1 MRVSNNRF
9 PLCSTILNSSVQWN
23 KNAYFNLA
31 LTMAYFWVTL
41 LIMFILY
48 FFIYQ
53 VASTMEKRSR
63 ESAKKVSD
71 IIGVSSA
78 TMTNL
83 VLSMSKNPR
92 LTHTPLSSFSSCR
105 SKCKKLPQQASISSL
120 SRPQTSVDE
129 EAGSSFVHHN
139 RFSSGLDVLNRSSS
153 NETSGELTS
162 VASIAPNLT
171 SLLSITHIA
180 AVGSLKR
187 LDENRVLSSTSSM
200 KTTISTNSKSKATQR
215 HNTSKARKALRTITI
230 ILGAFVICWTPVCI
244 DHHLTHLLFFSFS
257 GIFIRLF
264 KHFVVHVVKVFYL
277 ILISFMHVIFFAT

>member
-1 MRVSNNRF
+1 
-9 PLCSTILNSSVQWN
+9 
-23 KNAYFNLA
+23 
-31 LTMAYFWVTL
+31 MAYFWVTL
-41 LIMFILY
+41 LVMFILY

-53 VASTMEKRSR
+53 VASALEKRSR

-78 TMTNL
+78 AMTNL

-105 SKCKKLPQQASISSL
+105 SKCKKLPQQSSISSL
-120 SRPQTSVDE
+120 SRPHASIDE

-162 VASIAPNLT
+162 VASIAPNIA
-171 SLLSITHIA
+171 SLLSITHLA

-200 KTTISTNSKSKATQR
+200 KTSISTSSKSKSTQR

-230 ILGAFVICWTPVCI
+230 ILGAFVICWTPVC
-244 DHHLTHLLFFSFS
+244 FFFFISEKSTEFLSLSFS
-257 GIFIRLF
+257 GIFIRSF
-264 KHFVVHVVKVFYL
+264 KHFVKHVVKVFYL